1 MDEPIGF
8 WVRQIATDGAVIAV
22 RTVPGQ
28 ETARATVGTAASAS
42 GRSGEERSKASTEAE
57 AA

>member
-22 RTVPGQ
+22 RAVPGQ
-28 ETARATVGTAASAS
+28 ETTRPAVGAPAAPA
-42 GRSGEERSKASTEAE
+42 GQNVEQRRMPAEAE

>member
-22 RTVPGQ
+22 RAVPGQ
-28 ETARATVGTAASAS
+28 ETTRSTNASVS
-42 GRSGEERSKASTEAE
+42 ESGGRSAEDRKLPVAAE